1 MKKWRGK
8 KPSLKKERKQG
19 GNMSHWNS
27 RGLRGSSLEE
37 NINFTNEKYRQ
48 RGLALLQKVPTPITP
63 IKIDQEKRT
72 ITLAYFEKQSTVDYI
87 GVAQGVPVCFDAK
100 ETGHK
105 NLPLQNIHQH
115 QIEFMADF
123 RTQRGLAFLLVHFTS
138 LDEYY
143 LLPFETLERFWFD
156 AEKGGRKSIPLEA
169 FDEKYKIQK
178 TGNGL
183 LHYLEAVSLYLEET
197 E

>member
-1 MKKWRGK
+1 
-8 KPSLKKERKQG
+8 
-19 GNMSHWNS
+19 MSHWNS

-37 NINFTNEKYRQ
+37 SINFTNDKYRQ
-48 RGLALLQKVPTPITP
+48 RGLALLQKIPTPITP
-63 IKIDQEKRT
+63 VKIDQEKRT

-87 GVAQGVPVCFDAK
+87 GVAQGIPICFDAK
-100 ETGHK
+100 ETAHK

-123 RTQRGLAFLLVHFTS
+123 RKHRGLAFLLVHFTAF
-138 LDEYY
+138 DQYY
-143 LLPFETLERFWFD
+143 LLPFETLEEFWLN

-169 FDEKYKIQK
+169 FQGKYRIEK

-197 E
+197 DEAPRKDGELC

>member
-1 MKKWRGK
+1 
-8 KPSLKKERKQG
+8 
-19 GNMSHWNS
+19 MSHWNS

-63 IKIDQEKRT
+63 VKINPENKT

-87 GVAQGVPVCFDAK
+87 GVAQGIPICFDAK
-100 ETGHK
+100 ETSHK
-105 NLPLQNIHQH
+105 SLPLQNIHKH

-123 RTQRGLAFLLVHFTS
+123 RDQRGLAFLLVHFTA

-143 LLPFETLERFWFD
+143 LLPFETLEEFWMKG
-156 AEKGGRKSIPLEA
+156 EKGGRKSIPLDVFEQ
-169 FDEKYKIQK
+169 KYRIQK

-183 LHYLEAVSLYLEET
+183 LHYLEAVSLYLEGT
-197 E
+197 EEKQRKDEGLC